1 MKKRKKKK
9 LSNKFTDALGEEIA
23 ARENLNVEK
32 LEKKRNSAPKVDLS
46 KKVEPK
52 QKKTPKVEV
61 KSALE
66 VAEENSLA
74 FIPEI
79 PAKVEVVESDFDKK
93 VAAEAKNNFL
103 DEKPK
108 RPYRK
113 MTADGRPAPER
124 PTFRAKMMRERLAE
138 VVEEKHDK
146 VKKISDTD
154 ADLHRKLSRAET
166 AGAVLSVLMLVYA
179 VSTMD
184 KPLFFMSMSLLSHTL
199 RPLIGALFGKHN
211 REVQNALRGF
221 SIVLFFGALFFLFV

>member
-9 LSNKFTDALGEEIA
+9 LRDKFTDALGEEIA
-23 ARENLNVEK
+23 ARENLNVAK
-32 LEKKRNSAPKVDLS
+32 LEKKRQSAKVNLTKTVES
-46 KKVEPK
+46 KKAPE
-52 QKKTPKVEV
+52 VEV
-61 KSALE
+61 QPAPE
-66 VAEENSLA
+66 VAEE
-74 FIPEI
+74 IPPLMIPII
-79 PAKVEVVESDFDKK
+79 PAPKIDSEFDKR
-93 VAAEAKNNFL
+93 VSDEAQNKL
-103 DEKPK
+103 LEDKPK
-108 RPYRK
+108 PAYRK
-113 MTADGRPAPER
+113 MTASGRPAPER

-138 VVEEKHDK
+138 VAEEKHDK
-146 VKKISDTD
+146 VKNVIDKD

-199 RPLIGALFGKHN
+199 RPLIGSLFGKHN